1 MARLRSFA
9 QFVAAA
15 SVSSPRSTFRAAAMA
30 GKQRGRQRGVV
41 GLAAR
46 RLGLGFQGAR
56 RQLIKTGE
64 APVRRPSGGGGGDQR
79 WR

>member
-1 MARLRSFA
+1 
-9 QFVAAA
+9 
-15 SVSSPRSTFRAAAMA
+15 MA